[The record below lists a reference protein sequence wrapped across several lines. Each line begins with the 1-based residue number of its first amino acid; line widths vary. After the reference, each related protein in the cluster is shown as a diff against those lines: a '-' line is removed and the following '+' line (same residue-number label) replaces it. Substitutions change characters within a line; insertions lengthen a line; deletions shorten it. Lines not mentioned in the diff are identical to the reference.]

1 MKPEVM
7 LELLENAA
15 EQLGIKVSYEPLQ
28 TSGIQTGLKGGLCK
42 VRGEW
47 RVIIDKR
54 ATAEER
60 VATLAGSIS
69 RFDLSELE
77 LSQKVR
83 EVIHMHDGTGPRRA
97 A

>member
-1 MKPEVM
+1 M
-7 LELLENAA
+7 
-15 EQLGIKVSYEPLQ
+15 
-28 TSGIQTGLKGGLCK
+28 
-42 VRGEW
+42 
-47 RVIIDKR
+47 IIDKR